1 MKNSLSRPKLPPLIK
16 QQLAAIEPSRDGDV
30 KRFPCDVLLKTG
42 EEIDCV
48 YLISLKDYVK
58 LWRFYPD
65 RGRDKGF
72 IDLDEIASIGESRF
86 RLPAKFANILNA
98 RGESGMGY
106 CIFTVVFKSGFRQV
120 YLTGDAGVD
129 FVRYPDGLSK
139 EDVVDVWPHSGRG
152 TAYIEGS
159 KWSWCVFSE

>member
-1 MKNSLSRPKLPPLIK
+1 MKNSLARPKLPPLMK
-16 QQLAAIEPSRDGDV
+16 RQLDAIEPSRDGAV
-30 KRFPCDVLLKTG
+30 NRFPCDVQLKTG
-42 EEIDCV
+42 EQIDCV
-48 YLISLKDYVK
+48 YFISLKDYVK

-98 RGESGMGY
+98 SGESGMGY
-106 CIFTVVFKSGFRQV
+106 CIFTVVFKSGVHQA
-120 YLTGDAGVD
+120 YITGDAGAD

-139 EDVVDVWPHSGRG
+139 EDVLDVWPNSGRD
-152 TAYIEGS
+152 TAYIQGS
-159 KWSWCVFSE
+159 KYSWCVFSE